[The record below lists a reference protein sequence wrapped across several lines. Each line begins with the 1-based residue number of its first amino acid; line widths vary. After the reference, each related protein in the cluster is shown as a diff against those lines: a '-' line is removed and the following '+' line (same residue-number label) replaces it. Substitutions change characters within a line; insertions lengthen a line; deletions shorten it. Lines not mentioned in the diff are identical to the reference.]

1 MRKQNRSCGL
11 LPTAKQ
17 KFNFGAKMYQNTK
30 AKDKSNKRGY
40 SAEGYSLLTS
50 ALRPRLFGGNIKDKP
65 NDNTL
70 FRFGFSVK
78 VGAIALPL
86 LALGITI
93 AQANNVSAAVQATL
107 TIPDNISADVNPM
120 ANNGFA
126 EGTAG
131 QVEVS
136 TNNQAGYTL
145 SIKAKDG
152 TELKNGSNVL
162 NSISTNLTADQYKNG
177 EYYNTWGFKPDV
189 VNSLANTNYI
199 PSPSTSGIVLAKSNT
214 NSLLP
219 ETFNLAIATK
229 VSQDAVAGNYSNSF
243 VLTATGNEARYNI
256 TFDNNGGTGGPQAA
270 QTGLIGDNLEV
281 QIESETPSMSGK
293 DFLGWCTK
301 KPKEDGSCTGV
312 IVQPAGC
319 FPLCKCDLD
328 ITLYAMYGKKTGGST
343 GGIGGDGTNG
353 TACSTSG
360 KNGFWYG
367 GLCWMDS
374 DIKLSY
380 ASTWTWENAK
390 TACPSGWRLPSRDE
404 FQVLLNNAGNGG
416 KIYDLGWTSGSYYWS
431 STEKSSIEAYVLQV
445 SSTNAAIDYRGKA
458 GQNYV
463 HCVAG

>member
-1 MRKQNRSCGL
+1 MGTC
-11 LPTAKQ
+11 
-17 KFNFGAKMYQNTK
+17 FNLS
-30 AKDKSNKRGY
+30 SN
-40 SAEGYSLLTS
+40 
-50 ALRPRLFGGNIKDKP
+50 
-65 NDNTL
+65 
-70 FRFGFSVK
+70 
-78 VGAIALPL
+78 
-86 LALGITI
+86 
-93 AQANNVSAAVQATL
+93 QVSAAVQATL

-126 EGTAG
+126 EGTPG

-162 NSISTNLTADQYKNG
+162 NSISTNLTVDQYKNG

-199 PSPSTSGIVLAKSNT
+199 PSPSTSGIVLAKANT

-229 VSQDAVAGNYSNSF
+229 VRQDAVAGNYANSF

-301 KPKEDGSCTGV
+301 KPKDDGSCTGV

-319 FPLCKCDLD
+319 FPLCKCDLN
-328 ITLYAMYGKKTGGST
+328 ITLYAMYGTKTSGGGGGSSAPS
-343 GGIGGDGTNG
+343 GSFSGMSKGTPCESNG
-353 TACSTSG
+353 YSG
-360 KNGFWYG
+360 TVYA
-367 GLCWMDS
+367 GLCWMNS
-374 DIKLSY
+374 DLYTSNRNFY
-380 ASTWTWENAK
+380 QAVAEC
-390 TACPSGWRLPSRDE
+390 TAVGWRLPSQAD
-404 FQVLLNNAGNGG
+404 FKNLIDSTKGLGSGDGLSKAG
-416 KIYDLGWTSGSYYWS
+416 WSGNYWS
-431 STEKSSIEAYVLQV
+431 STPNYSYNGAYSLDVNSSSAYVGYGGNIV
-445 SSTNAAIDYRGKA
+445 SMGNTYSVR
-458 GQNYV
+458 
-463 HCVAG
+463 CVAG

>member
-11 LPTAKQ
+11 AAAAKQ
-17 KFNFGAKMYQNTK
+17 KFNFGARAHQN
-30 AKDKSNKRGY
+30 AGIKDNKRGN
-40 SAEGYSLLTS
+40 STEGSTLLPS
-50 ALRPRLFGGNIKDKP
+50 VLRPRLFG
-65 NDNTL
+65 
-70 FRFGFSVK
+70 V
-78 VGAIALPL
+78 VGAVA
-86 LALGITI
+86 GICI
-93 AQANNVSAAVQATL
+93 IGGAISSNNNVSATVQATL
-107 TIPDNISADVNPM
+107 TIPDTISADVNPM

-152 TELKNGSNVL
+152 TELKNGSSVL
-162 NSISTNLTADQYKNG
+162 NSITTNLTADQYKNG

-199 PSPSTSGIVLAKSNT
+199 PSPSTSGIVLAKANT

-256 TFDNNGGTGGPQAA
+256 TFDNNGGTGGPQAP
-270 QTGLIGDNLEV
+270 QTGDIGENLEV

-319 FPLCKCDLD
+319 FPLCKCDLN
-328 ITLYAMYGKKTGGST
+328 ITLYAMYGTKTTGG
-343 GGIGGDGTNG
+343 GGSGAPSGSFSGMSKGTPCKNAGQEG
-353 TACSTSG
+353 TVYA
-360 KNGFWYG
+360 
-367 GLCWMDS
+367 GLCWMNS
-374 DIKLSY
+374 DLQTGRQY
-380 ASTWTWENAK
+380 FQALMDCATV
-390 TACPSGWRLPSRDE
+390 GWRLPSQAD
-404 FQVLLNNAGNGG
+404 FQALIGSSGLGAGSGLHNAGWKNG
-416 KIYDLGWTSGSYYWS
+416 SYWS
-431 STEKSSIEAYVLQV
+431 STLGGDNNAYYLNVGSSSAKV
-445 SSTNAAIDYRGKA
+445 TNQYSGVNIYATNSVR
-458 GQNYV
+458 
-463 HCVAG
+463 CVAG

>member
-11 LPTAKQ
+11 AAAAKQ
-17 KFNFGAKMYQNTK
+17 KCNFGARLHQNAEIK
-30 AKDKSNKRGY
+30 YNKRGN

-50 ALRPRLFGGNIKDKP
+50 ALRPRLFGIGIVIGAVAFIGAA
-65 NDNTL
+65 L
-70 FRFGFSVK
+70 SVNSN
-78 VGAIALPL
+78 
-86 LALGITI
+86 
-93 AQANNVSAAVQATL
+93 QVSAAVQATL
-107 TIPDNISADVNPM
+107 TIPDSISADVNPM

-126 EGTAG
+126 EGTPG

-162 NSISTNLTADQYKNG
+162 NSISTNLTVDQYKNG

-199 PSPSTSGIVLAKSNT
+199 PSPSTSGIVLAKANT

-229 VSQDAVAGNYSNSF
+229 VSQDAVAGNYANSF

-270 QTGLIGDNLEV
+270 QTGLIGDDLEV
-281 QIESETPSMSGK
+281 QIESDTPSMSGK

-319 FPLCKCDLD
+319 FPLCKCDLN
-328 ITLYAMYGKKTGGST
+328 ITLYAMYGKKTGGT
-343 GGIGGDGTNG
+343 GGGGGANYYGVSNG
-353 TACSTSG
+353 TSCEY
-360 KNGFWYG
+360 YG
-367 GLCWMDS
+367 QQGTVYAGLCWMNKD
-374 DIKLSY
+374 Y
-380 ASTWTWENAK
+380 K
-390 TACPSGWRLPSRDE
+390 TSRIWYQATGDCPAGWHLPSQAE
-404 FQVLLNNAGNGG
+404 FNALISSSGLGSGNGLYNAGWNGG
-416 KIYDLGWTSGSYYWS
+416 YWS
-431 STEKSSIEAYVLQV
+431 STPRNTNYNYAYNLYVDSSSAHINDGGNDMA
-445 SSTNAAIDYRGKA
+445 S
-458 GQNYV
+458 NYSV
-463 HCVAG
+463 RCVAG